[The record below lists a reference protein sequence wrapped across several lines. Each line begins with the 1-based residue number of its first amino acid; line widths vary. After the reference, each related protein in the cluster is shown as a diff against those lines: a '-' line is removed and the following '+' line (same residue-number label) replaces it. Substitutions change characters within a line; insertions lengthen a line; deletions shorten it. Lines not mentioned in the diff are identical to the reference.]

1 MSVSQN
7 WNRRAVS
14 WASEMRVL
22 WPPGRRKNFPRG
34 KVWLVCAMCRR
45 HDPYGNGGVWMPS
58 AVANRMPEG
67 RTSDRLG
74 EMWAAGP
81 AVCVA
86 PESMMPEKIRGIDRG
101 SRACMV
107 CADAEARVRVGWGAA
122 SGRAWDC
129 CCGCALVG
137 TQVCALRGT
146 VDVCA
151 LRGTVDVCAVVGTRI
166 VCALGGTVGVA
177 MGASQEQPRRYHERK
192 EWYCCRMD
200 MALCFEISSAW
211 GLVWSQRAW
220 ISVWEG

>member
-34 KVWLVCAMCRR
+34 KVWFVCAMCRR
-45 HDPYGNGGVWMPS
+45 HHPYGNGGVWMPS

-107 CADAEARVRVGWGAA
+107 CADAEARVRVCWGAA

-192 EWYCCRMD
+192 EWYCCWMV